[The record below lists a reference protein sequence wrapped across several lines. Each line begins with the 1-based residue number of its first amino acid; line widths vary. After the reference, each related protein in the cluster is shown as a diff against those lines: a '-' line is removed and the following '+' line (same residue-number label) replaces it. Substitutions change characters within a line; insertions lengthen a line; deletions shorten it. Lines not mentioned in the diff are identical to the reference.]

1 MDVAA
6 ASMTM
11 SQVQVGYQASLSVMK
26 SVMSM
31 AEDTIAALMEGLEGA
46 VEGLGENVDMLV

>member
-6 ASMTM
+6 ASTTV
-11 SQVQVGYQASLSVMK
+11 SQAKVGYQASLSVMK
-26 SVMSM
+26 SVMNM

-46 VEGLGENVDMLV
+46 VEGLGENIDMLV